1 MEPKRILTL
10 MTFPQRLKG
19 NILTV
24 NIVVVPR
31 NTDPFAAWPTGLSSP
46 LPTQV
51 PGFANLQ
58 PKFKLAIVKGT
69 DDFPLS
75 NATAASRKPILTD
88 VTEVPA
94 ANKANIL
101 QQIAGTFTITDN
113 SDKMPDPVPLDQAG
127 KRGIKKYLPF
137 SYRTRFNFTQ
147 PRHPNAVTDDSYHC
161 AVRDKV
167 DLIPNYVPKNNVSWG
182 KVFANI
188 LRQPILAKA
197 CGMIYEVELEIQ
209 PEWFE
214 NGGYLYAD
222 IVGGDY
228 ETAQNAS
235 LEVSAPAQNV
245 GPLVKRYASKVPEL
259 VIGEDRPVFAPV
271 LFPVLYQKSTELTEP
286 IPAGPWD
293 ELFLEAHLYNDGFA
307 KIVHANQAESGN
319 LLEEKPDGLPPQS
332 DSGIRMGWDDEQI
345 LVWYLRQILE
355 NPGDAPGSNKRLDA
369 PLGVMGYHI
378 DVQEAVPGAEWESLN
393 VVQVNPAQVGL
404 ASTFAN
410 QTVELPYQVYPTKI
424 AGPSSDGYWLPMYY
438 AYWIGKSLSTEDK
451 DAVEIYRND
460 QEKIAKKQVIK
471 PTGEVIEVVS
481 DDAEKVIKNT
491 TLVPGEIKT
500 LLRYG
505 NTYRFRI
512 RLADISGGGPSLEDE
527 PLNPA
532 PSPNTSVSFKRY
544 VNPGM
549 LRIEKPKE
557 YVEHKVDFYN
567 SANVE
572 DTEFKDGIVLEIE
585 RPLLEYPAVV
595 FTDKYQKAGMD
606 PIAML
611 KALPFGPTGLKP
623 ALPDPDVHKIQILVE
638 VKSLKMDT
646 QLSRSG
652 RDSYIPLYSREWD
665 FPEDFDGKIEL
676 PITFLD
682 VPVLNLGEPADPFL
696 SKKLEFD
703 QLSET
708 SLVLP
713 TGRKVRV
720 SFRALASSEEPE
732 VEYFGIIDADEE
744 KDSRYGKVQ
753 QLMFYKETQDEEDLL
768 LPYKNIPELQA
779 LYLKPDPIP
788 TAKQISLG
796 ARLRRK
802 SENDQP
808 DVVKRVADALGLASK
823 GLTLMAKKGERVAFG
838 CSSRIRHTLAP
849 DGSSITFASKTELYY
864 HWVTCLSYQLNRDW
878 SWDGH
883 QDVAFVIERKHRFRR
898 EPKKEVRVN
907 EYLDDIEIKHTVSFE
922 ALQADNFDEVNRH
935 YTRIIYIDALEPKNE
950 RKLPNSS
957 ELRYPDELWAE
968 YTLKPQV
975 KKGHG
980 EPGDVT
986 TELLKLPT
994 VLNPS
999 QTPKVVS
1006 VGLAFSPYERAEDYS
1021 QTEARKRFL
1030 WVEFEEAIQNPDD
1043 TYFCRMLANAPDQL
1057 ISNNDFDLFEVPEE
1071 ASLSLDPEV
1080 IRRIIPDQSDD
1091 KSGIDAMQMM
1101 VKSTD
1106 SDKHYLLPI
1115 PPGMHPESPE
1125 MFGFFTYEFRVGHAH
1140 FIDREAEDDEL
1151 SAQTFSNVQEFEFI
1165 GGTPKGNLWSTAQG
1179 RFGREQRVT
1188 GMQHPV
1194 PTLLCSLNRDEN
1206 HMYVSAPY
1214 AKAVFK
1220 GKNVT
1225 SKPPRTSLW
1234 TLLYAQVH
1242 QADGLDFRNIL
1253 ISEQKMRVDVKIN
1266 TDPKKLKEINQLTQT
1281 TYFQPSL
1288 LDYNK
1293 GVFKI
1298 TPQLS
1303 TATLLAYLKE
1313 THPVGTA
1320 VFTSQEI
1327 AGYLTDLGLPEDS
1340 PLSVLVVEVFGN
1352 IRNIAEHMNVFRR
1365 SAGDDKVHHA
1375 YQEARKAMDA
1385 TGAVTDVD
1393 RVRLGDNL
1401 GNFRILRTSPLTKV
1415 PFVCCPTCE

>member
-1 MEPKRILTL
+1 
-10 MTFPQRLKG
+10 MTFPQRLAG
-19 NILTV
+19 NVLTV

-31 NTDPFAAWPTGLSSP
+31 NSDPFAAWPTGLPNP
-46 LPTQV
+46 LPGQV
-51 PGFANLQ
+51 AGFADLQ

-75 NATAASRKPILTD
+75 NATAISRKPILID
-88 VTEVPA
+88 VTETPA
-94 ANKANIL
+94 ANKTNIL
-101 QQIAGTFTITDN
+101 QQIAGKFTITDN

-127 KRGIKKYLPF
+127 KRGIKKFLPP
-137 SYRTRFNFTQ
+137 SYCGKFNFTQ

-167 DLIPNYVPKNNVSWG
+167 ELIQNYTPKNNVSWG

-197 CGMIYEVELEIQ
+197 CGMIYEVQLEID
-209 PEWFE
+209 PDWFE
-214 NGGYLYAD
+214 NGGYLYAE

-235 LEVSAPAQNV
+235 LEVDAPPQNV
-245 GPLVKRYASKVPEL
+245 GPLVKRYAAKIPEL
-259 VIGEDRPVFAPV
+259 VIGEDRPIFAPV

-319 LLEEKPDGLPPQS
+319 LLEVSPDGLPPQS

-345 LVWYLRQILE
+345 LIWYLRQILE
-355 NPGDAPGSNKRLDA
+355 NPADSLGSGKRLDA

-378 DVQEAVPGAEWESLN
+378 DVQQAVPGATWESLN
-393 VVQVNPAQVGL
+393 VVQINGADGGL
-404 ASTFAN
+404 AASFAN
-410 QTVELPYQVYPTKI
+410 QTAELPYQVYPTKI
-424 AGPSSDGYWLPMYY
+424 AGPKSDGYWLPMYY
-438 AYWIGKSLSTEDK
+438 AYWIGKSLATEDK
-451 DAVEIYRND
+451 DAIEIYRND
-460 QEKIAKKQVIK
+460 QEKVGKRQG
-471 PTGEVIEVVS
+471 PTEPQEG
-481 DDAEKVIKNT
+481 KVTKNT
-491 TLVPGEIKT
+491 ALIPGEIKT

-512 RLADISGGGPSLEDE
+512 RMADISGGGPSLEDE

-532 PSPNTSVSFKRY
+532 PSPDTSVSFKRF

-549 LRIEKPKE
+549 LRIEKPEAFK
-557 YVEHKVDFYN
+557 EHKVNFFN
-567 SANVE
+567 SIDTE
-572 DTEFKDGIVLEIE
+572 DTEFSDNIVLQIE

-595 FTDKYQKAGMD
+595 FTDKYQKIGQD

-611 KALPFGPTGLKP
+611 KALAFGDLGLKA
-623 ALPDPDVHKIQILVE
+623 ALPDPDVNKIKILVE
-638 VKSLKMDT
+638 VKSLRMDT
-646 QLSRSG
+646 QLSQSG

-665 FPEDFDGKIEL
+665 FPVEFDGKIDL
-676 PITFLD
+676 PISFLD
-682 VPVLNLGEPADPFL
+682 VPVLNLGEIADPFL

-713 TGRKVRV
+713 TGRQVRV
-720 SFRALASSEEPE
+720 SLRAVASSEEPE
-732 VEYFGIIDADEE
+732 EIYFGIIDTDED
-744 KDSRYGKVQ
+744 KDSRYGKVM
-753 QLMFYKETQDEEDLL
+753 QLMFYKETENEDDLL

-788 TAKQISLG
+788 TAKQITLG
-796 ARLRRK
+796 ARLRRR

-808 DVVKRVADALGLASK
+808 DVVKRLADSLGLASK

-849 DGSSITFASKTELYY
+849 DGSSITFASKADLYY

-878 SWDGH
+878 AWDGH
-883 QDVAFVIERKHRFRR
+883 QDVAFVIQRKHRFRR
-898 EPKKEVRVN
+898 EPKKEVRIN
-907 EYLDDIEIKHTVSFE
+907 DYLDDIEIKHTVSFE
-922 ALQADNFDEVNRH
+922 ALQPDNFDDVNRD
-935 YTRIIYIDALEPKNE
+935 YTRVIYIDALEPKNE
-950 RKLPNSS
+950 RNRPGSS

-968 YTLKPQV
+968 YTVVPKM
-975 KKGHG
+975 KKGHAD
-980 EPGDVT
+980 PGSLT
-986 TELLKLPT
+986 TDLLKLPT
-994 VLNPS
+994 VLHPS
-999 QTPKVVS
+999 QTPKIVS
-1006 VGLAFSPYERAEDYS
+1006 VGLAFSPYERTEDYS
-1021 QTEARKRFL
+1021 QSEARRRFL
-1030 WVEFEEAIQNPDD
+1030 WVEFEEPIQNPDD

-1057 ISNNDFDLFEVPEE
+1057 ISNNEFDLFEVPEE
-1071 ASLSLDPEV
+1071 FALSLDPELM
-1080 IRRIIPDQSDD
+1080 RRIIPGQSDD

-1101 VKSTD
+1101 VKATD
-1106 SDKHYLLPI
+1106 SDTHYLLPI
-1115 PPGMHPESPE
+1115 PPGMHSESPE

-1140 FIDREAEDDEL
+1140 FIDREAEDEEL
-1151 SAQTFSNVQEFEFI
+1151 EAQTFTNIQEFELSD
-1165 GGTPKGNLWSTAQG
+1165 GTPKGNLWSTAQG
-1179 RFGREQRVT
+1179 RFGRELRVT

-1194 PTLLCSLNRDEN
+1194 PTLLCSLNRNEN

-1220 GKNVT
+1220 AKNVT

-1253 ISEQKMRVDVKIN
+1253 LAERKMRIDVKVTI
-1266 TDPKKLKEINQLTQT
+1266 DPKLLKKINQLTET
-1281 TYFQPSL
+1281 TYFQPVL
-1288 LDYNK
+1288 PAYEK
-1293 GVFKI
+1293 GIFNVS
-1298 TPQLS
+1298 PAVN
-1303 TATLLAYLKE
+1303 TATLLANLKE
-1313 THPVGTA
+1313 SHPVGTA

-1327 AGYLTDLGLPEDS
+1327 AAYLTDLGLPEDS

-1352 IRNIAEHMNVFRR
+1352 ITNITEHINFQR
-1365 SAGDDKVHHA
+1365 AGTAGGQATHV
-1375 YQEARKAMDA
+1375 YEEARKMMQTTAA
-1385 TGAVTDVD
+1385 AAAAAPD
-1393 RVRLGDNL
+1393 RVALGDHL

>member
-1 MEPKRILTL
+1 
-10 MTFPQRLKG
+10 MTFPQRLTG
-19 NILTV
+19 NVLTV

-31 NTDPFAAWPTGLSSP
+31 NSDPFAAWPTGLASP
-46 LPTQV
+46 AQV

-58 PKFKLAIVKGT
+58 PKFKLAVVKGT

-75 NATAASRKPILTD
+75 NATAASRKPILVD
-88 VTEVPA
+88 VNEVPA
-94 ANKANIL
+94 ANKAALL
-101 QQIAGTFTITDN
+101 QQISGTFTVTDN
-113 SDKMPDPVPLDQAG
+113 TDKMPDPVPLSQAG
-127 KRGIKKYLPF
+127 KRGIKKYLPL
-137 SYRTRFNFTQ
+137 SYRNRFNFTQ

-167 DLIPNYVPKNNVSWG
+167 EVIQNYSPKNNVSWG

-188 LRQPILAKA
+188 LRQPLLAKA
-197 CGMIYEVELEIQ
+197 CGMIYEVQLEVQ
-209 PEWFE
+209 PDWFE

-228 ETAQNAS
+228 ETAQNGL
-235 LEVSAPAQNV
+235 LEKAD
-245 GPLVKRYASKVPEL
+245 GPLVKRYASKIPEL

-286 IPAGPWD
+286 IPVGPWD
-293 ELFLEAHLYNDGFA
+293 ELFLEAHLYSDGFA

-355 NPGDAPGSNKRLDA
+355 NPGDVPGSNKRLDA

-378 DVQEAVPGAEWESLN
+378 DVQQASPGAQWESLN
-393 VVQVNPAQVGL
+393 VIQVNGGQGGL
-404 ASTFAN
+404 AASFAN
-410 QTVELPYQVYPTKI
+410 QSAELPYQVYPTKI
-424 AGPSSDGYWLPMYY
+424 AGPKSDGYWLPMYY
-438 AYWIGKSLSTEDK
+438 AYWIGKSLSTEDR
-451 DAVEIYRND
+451 DALEIYKND
-460 QEKIAKKQVIK
+460 QVNGKRQKDPQDGIVA
-471 PTGEVIEVVS
+471 P
-481 DDAEKVIKNT
+481 NN
-491 TLVPGEIKT
+491 TLVPGAIQT
-500 LLRYG
+500 QLRYG

-512 RLADISGGGPSLEDE
+512 RLADISGGGPSLADE

-532 PSPNTSVSFKRY
+532 PSPDTSVSFKRF

-549 LRIEKPKE
+549 LRIEKPLE
-557 YVEHKVDFYN
+557 YTTHKVDFFN
-567 SANVE
+567 SLDPG
-572 DTEFKDGIVLEIE
+572 DTEFGDNVVLEIE

-595 FTDKYQKAGMD
+595 FTDKYQLSGQD

-611 KALPFGPTGLKP
+611 KALSFGPTGLKP
-623 ALPDPDVHKIQILVE
+623 ALPDPDVQKVKILVE
-638 VKSLKMDT
+638 VKSLRMDT

-665 FPEDFDGKIEL
+665 FPEDFAGKISM

-682 VPVLNLGEPADPFL
+682 VPVLNLGEAADPFL

-703 QLSET
+703 QLSEN

-713 TGRKVRV
+713 TGREVRV
-720 SFRALASSEEPE
+720 SLRAVASSDQPEE
-732 VEYFGIIDADEE
+732 VYFGIIDSDED
-744 KDSRYGKVQ
+744 KDSRFGKVQ
-753 QLMFYKETQDEEDLL
+753 QLMFYKETTDEEALL

-788 TAKQISLG
+788 TAKQITLG
-796 ARLRRK
+796 ARLRKR
-802 SENDQP
+802 SEYDQP
-808 DVVKRVADALGLASK
+808 DVVKRLADSLGLASK

-838 CSSRIRHTLAP
+838 CSARIRHTLAP
-849 DGSSITFASKTELYY
+849 DGSSITFATKADLYY

-883 QDVAFVIERKHRFRR
+883 QDVAFVIQRKHRFRR
-898 EPKKEVRVN
+898 EPKKEVRIN
-907 EYLDDIEIKHTVSFE
+907 EYLDDIELKHTVSFE
-922 ALQADNFDEVNRH
+922 ALQPDNFDDVNRD

-950 RKLPNSS
+950 RTQPASS
-957 ELRYPDELWAE
+957 QLRLPDELWAE
-968 YTLKPQV
+968 YTLVPKM
-975 KKGHG
+975 KKGHAD
-980 EPGDVT
+980 PGSLT
-986 TELLKLPT
+986 TDLLKLPT
-994 VLNPS
+994 VLNPA

-1006 VGLAFSPYERAEDYS
+1006 VGLAFSPYERTEDYS
-1021 QTEARKRFL
+1021 QSEARRRFL

-1057 ISNNDFDLFEVPEE
+1057 ISNNDFDLFETPEE

-1080 IRRIIPDQSDD
+1080 VRRIIPGQSDD

-1140 FIDREAEDDEL
+1140 FIDREAEDEEL
-1151 SAQTFSNVQEFEFI
+1151 ESQTFTSVQDFEVI

-1194 PTLLCSLNRDEN
+1194 PTLLCSLNRNEN
-1206 HMYVSAPY
+1206 HMYVSAPF

-1242 QADGLDFRNIL
+1242 QADGLDYRNIL
-1253 ISEQKMRVDVKIN
+1253 LAERRMSVDVQVN
-1266 TDPKKLKEINQLTQT
+1266 TDPKKLKEINQLRET
-1281 TYFQPSL
+1281 TYFQPAL
-1288 LDYNK
+1288 PDYQK
-1293 GVFKI
+1293 GIFKV
-1298 TPQLS
+1298 THQLS
-1303 TATLLAYLKE
+1303 KATLLAYLKE

-1327 AGYLTDLGLPEDS
+1327 AGYLIDLGLPEDS

-1352 IRNIAEHMNVFRR
+1352 ITNIAEHLNLQRAR
-1365 SAGDDKVHHA
+1365 AADDQATVA
-1375 YQEARKAMDA
+1375 MAEARKSVR
-1385 TGAVTDVD
+1385 TPGAAPAPD
-1393 RVRLGDNL
+1393 RVVLGDHL
-1401 GNFRILRTSPLTKV
+1401 GHFRILRTSPLTKV

>member
-1 MEPKRILTL
+1 MEPRRILTL
-10 MTFPQRLKG
+10 MTFPQRLVG
-19 NILTV
+19 NVLTV

-31 NTDPFAAWPTGLSSP
+31 NNDPFANWPTGLSLP
-46 LPTQV
+46 DPTQV
-51 PGFANLQ
+51 PGFAELQ

-75 NATAASRKPILTD
+75 NAAAASRQPVLQD

-94 ANKANIL
+94 ANKAAIL
-101 QQIAGTFTITDN
+101 TQIAAQFTITDTT
-113 SDKMPDPVPLDQAG
+113 DELPAPVPLAEAG
-127 KRGIKKYLPF
+127 KRGIKQYLSL
-137 SYRTRFNFTQ
+137 SYRRSFNFTQ
-147 PRHPNAVTDDSYHC
+147 PRHPNSVTDDSYQC

-167 DLIPNYVPKNNVSWG
+167 ELIQDYKPKNNVSWG

-188 LRQPILAKA
+188 LRQPLLAKA
-197 CGMIYEVELEIQ
+197 CGMIYEVQLEVE
-209 PEWFE
+209 PDWFE
-214 NGGYLYAD
+214 NGGYLYAE
-222 IVGGDY
+222 IVDAEY
-228 ETAQNAS
+228 EDAQTAL
-235 LEVSAPAQNV
+235 LEKAD
-245 GPLVKRYASKVPEL
+245 GPLIKRYAAKIPEL

-271 LFPVLYQKSTELTEP
+271 LFPVLHQKSGELTEP

-293 ELFLEAHLYNDGFA
+293 ELFLEAHLYSDGFA

-319 LLEEKPDGLPPQS
+319 LLQEAPDGLPPQS
-332 DSGIRMGWDDEQI
+332 DSGIRLGWDDEQI
-345 LVWYLRQILE
+345 LAWYLRQILE

-369 PLGVMGYHI
+369 ALGVMGYHI
-378 DVQEAVPGAEWESLN
+378 DVKEAIAGANWESLN
-393 VVQVNPAQVGL
+393 VIQVNASQDGL
-404 ASTFAN
+404 VSTFSN
-410 QTVELPYQVYPTKI
+410 QTTELPYQVYPTKI
-424 AGPSSDGYWLPMYY
+424 AGPKSDGYWLPMYY
-438 AYWIGKSLSTEDK
+438 AYWIGKSLATEDK
-451 DAVEIYRND
+451 DAMEIYRTN
-460 QEKIAKKQVIK
+460 QPNGKVQAGPESGQVD
-471 PTGEVIEVVS
+471 PNNALT
-481 DDAEKVIKNT
+481 
-491 TLVPGEIKT
+491 PGAIQT

-512 RLADISGGGPSLEDE
+512 RLSDISGGGPALGDE

-532 PSPNTSVSFKRY
+532 PSPDTSVSFKRY

-549 LRIEKPKE
+549 LRIEKPLNLR
-557 YVEHKVDFYN
+557 EHRVNFFNSVDTQ
-567 SANVE
+567 
-572 DTEFKDGIVLEIE
+572 DTEFSDNIVIQIE

-595 FTDKYQKAGMD
+595 FTDKYQQIGQD

-611 KALPFGPTGLKP
+611 KALAFTDTGLKP
-623 ALPDPDVHKIQILVE
+623 ALPDPDVHQIKIIVE
-638 VKSLKMDT
+638 VKSLRMDT

-652 RDSYIPLYSREWD
+652 RDSYIPLYSRNWD
-665 FPEDFDGKIEL
+665 FPEAFDGKIEL
-676 PITFLD
+676 PINFLD

-708 SLVLP
+708 ALVLP
-713 TGRKVRV
+713 TGRQVRV
-720 SFRALASSEEPE
+720 SLRAVASSVEPE
-732 VEYFGIIDADEE
+732 EIYFGIIDTDED
-744 KDSRYGKVQ
+744 KDSRFGKVQ
-753 QLMFYKETQDEEDLL
+753 QLMFYKESQNEEALL

-788 TAKQISLG
+788 TTKQISFG
-796 ARLRRK
+796 ARLRRR

-808 DVVKRVADALGLASK
+808 DVVKRLADSLGLASK

-838 CSSRIRHTLAP
+838 CSSRIRHSLAP
-849 DGSSITFASKTELYY
+849 DGSSITFATKADLYY

-883 QDVAFVIERKHRFRR
+883 EDVAFVIQRKHRFRR

-907 EYLDDIEIKHTVSFE
+907 NYLDDIEIKHTVSFE
-922 ALQADNFDEVNRH
+922 ALQQDNFDAVNRD
-935 YTRIIYIDALEPKNE
+935 YTRIIFIDALEPKNE
-950 RKLPNSS
+950 RKRPGSS

-968 YTLKPQV
+968 YTLVPKL
-975 KKGHG
+975 KKGHAD
-980 EPGDVT
+980 PGTTT

-999 QTPKVVS
+999 QTPKIVS
-1006 VGLAFSPYERAEDYS
+1006 VGLAFSPYDRTDDYS
-1021 QTEARKRFL
+1021 SSEARKRFL
-1030 WVEFEEAIQNPDD
+1030 WVEFEEPIQNPDD

-1057 ISNNDFDLFEVPEE
+1057 ISNNDFDLFEIPEE
-1071 ASLSLDPEV
+1071 SSLSLDPEV

-1106 SDKHYLLPI
+1106 SDVHYLLPV
-1115 PPGMHPESPE
+1115 PPGMHPESAE

-1151 SAQTFSNVQEFEFI
+1151 GGQIFDTIPDFEPI
-1165 GGTPKGNLWSTAQG
+1165 GGVPKGNLWSTAQG

-1194 PTLLCSLNRDEN
+1194 PTLLCSLNRNEN

-1214 AKAVFK
+1214 AKAVFR

-1253 ISEQKMRVDVKIN
+1253 LGERKMRIDVQVN
-1266 TDPKKLKEINQLTQT
+1266 TDPKKLKLINALTEQ
-1281 TYFQPSL
+1281 TYFQPVL
-1288 LDYNK
+1288 PDYKK
-1293 GVFKI
+1293 GIFKVA
-1298 TPQLS
+1298 PQLE
-1303 TATLLAYLKE
+1303 TTTLLAYLKE
-1313 THPVGTA
+1313 SHSVGTA

-1327 AGYLTDLGLPEDS
+1327 ADLLTDLGLPEDS

-1352 IRNIAEHMNVFRR
+1352 ITNISEHFNVFRAR
-1365 SAGDDKVHHA
+1365 NPNDQTAQA
-1375 YQEARKAMDA
+1375 YQEGQRMMHAAAAASA
-1385 TGAVTDVD
+1385 TVPPEQAV
-1393 RVRLGDNL
+1393 LGGNL
-1401 GNFRILRTSPLTKV
+1401 GNFRIVRTSPLTKV

>member
-1 MEPKRILTL
+1 
-10 MTFPQRLKG
+10 MTFPQRLVG
-19 NILTV
+19 NVLTV

-31 NTDPFAAWPTGLSSP
+31 NVDPFAPWPTGLVNP
-46 LPTQV
+46 NPTQV

-58 PKFKLAIVKGT
+58 PKFQLAVVRGT

-75 NATAASRKPILTD
+75 NASADSRKPILIN
-88 VTEVPA
+88 VTEIPA
-94 ANKANIL
+94 TNKAAIL
-101 QQIAGTFTITDN
+101 QKIATQFKITDN
-113 SDKMPDPVPLDQAG
+113 SDKMPDPVPLAEAG

-137 SYRTRFNFTQ
+137 SYRKQFNFTQ
-147 PRHPNAVTDDSYHC
+147 PRHPNAVTDDSYQC

-167 DLIPNYVPKNNVSWG
+167 ELIEDYKPKNNVSWG

-188 LRQPILAKA
+188 LRQPLLAKA
-197 CGMIYEVELEIQ
+197 CGMIYEVTLEID
-209 PEWFE
+209 PTWFE

-222 IVGGDY
+222 IVGSEY
-228 ETAQNAS
+228 QTAQTAL
-235 LEVSAPAQNV
+235 LEAAD
-245 GPLVKRYASKVPEL
+245 GPLIKRYAAKIPEL
-259 VIGEDRPVFAPV
+259 VVGEDRPIFAPV
-271 LFPVLYQKSTELTEP
+271 LFPVLYQQSSELTEP

-319 LLEEKPDGLPPQS
+319 LLQESPDGLPPQS

-355 NPGDAPGSNKRLDA
+355 NPGDTPGSNKRLDA

-378 DVQEAVPGAEWESLN
+378 DVQQAIEGAQWESLN
-393 VVQVNPAQVGL
+393 VIQVSAADGGL
-404 ASTFAN
+404 AENFAG
-410 QTVELPYQVYPTKI
+410 QTVELPYQVYPTKV
-424 AGPSSDGYWLPMYY
+424 AGPKSDGYWLPMYY
-438 AYWIGKSLSTEDK
+438 AYWIGKSLATEDR
-451 DAVEIYRND
+451 DALAIYRND
-460 QEKIAKKQVIK
+460 QPNGKEQEGPQSGQVT
-471 PTGEVIEVVS
+471 PNN
-481 DDAEKVIKNT
+481 A
-491 TLVPGEIKT
+491 LVPGQLTT

-505 NTYRFRI
+505 NTYRFRV
-512 RLADISGGGPSLEDE
+512 RMTDISGGGPTLDDE

-532 PSPNTSVSFKRY
+532 PSPSTSVSFKRF

-549 LRIEKPKE
+549 LRIEKPLE
-557 YVEHKVDFYN
+557 LRTHKVNFFN
-567 SANVE
+567 SVDVE
-572 DTEFKDGIVLEIE
+572 DSEFSDGVVLQIE
-585 RPLLEYPAVV
+585 RPLLEYPSVV
-595 FTDKYQKAGMD
+595 FTDKYQQVGMD
-606 PIAML
+606 PIVML
-611 KALPFGPTGLKP
+611 KALAFAPDGLKP
-623 ALPDPDVHKIQILVE
+623 ALPDPDVRKIKILVE
-638 VKSLKMDT
+638 VKSLRMDT

-682 VPVLNLGEPADPFL
+682 VPILNLGEPADPFL
-696 SKKLEFD
+696 SKNIEFD

-713 TGRKVRV
+713 TGRQVKV
-720 SFRALASSEEPE
+720 SLRAVASSEQPE
-732 VEYFGIIDADEE
+732 EVYFGIIDTDED
-744 KDSRYGKVQ
+744 KDSRFGKVQ
-753 QLMFYKETQDEEDLL
+753 ELMFYKETADEDSLL
-768 LPYKNIPELQA
+768 LPYRNIPELQA

-788 TAKQISLG
+788 TVKQISFG
-796 ARLRRK
+796 ARLRRR

-808 DVVKRVADALGLASK
+808 DVVRRIADSLGLASK

-849 DGSSITFASKTELYY
+849 DGSSITFASKADLYY

-883 QDVAFVIERKHRFRR
+883 QDVAFVIQRRHRFRR
-898 EPKKEVRVN
+898 EPKKEVREN
-907 EYLDDIEIKHTVSFE
+907 AYLDDIEIKHTVSFE
-922 ALQADNFDEVNRH
+922 ALQADRFDSVNRH

-950 RKLPNSS
+950 RKLPNSP
-957 ELRYPDELWAE
+957 EVRYPDELWAE
-968 YTLKPQV
+968 YTLVPKM
-975 KKGHG
+975 KKGHAD
-980 EPGDVT
+980 PGPLT
-986 TELLKLPT
+986 TDLLKLPT

-1030 WVEFEEAIQNPDD
+1030 WVEFAEPIQNPDD

-1057 ISNNDFDLFEVPEE
+1057 ISNNDLDLFEVPEE
-1071 ASLSLDPEV
+1071 SSLSLDPEV
-1080 IRRIIPDQSDD
+1080 IRRIIPGQSDD

-1106 SDKHYLLPI
+1106 SDRHYLLPI

-1140 FIDREAEDDEL
+1140 FIDRENEDDEL
-1151 SAQTFSNVQEFEFI
+1151 GEQVFSNVLDFEFV
-1165 GGTPKGNLWSTAQG
+1165 GGVPKGNLWSTAQG

-1194 PTLLCSLNRDEN
+1194 PTLLCSLNRNEN

-1234 TLLYAQVH
+1234 ALLYAQVH
-1242 QADGLDFRNIL
+1242 QADALDFRNIL
-1253 ISEQKMRVDVKIN
+1253 IAERKMRVEVKVN
-1266 TDPKKLKEINQLTQT
+1266 TDPKTLKQINELTQA
-1281 TYFQPSL
+1281 TYFQPVL
-1288 LDYNK
+1288 PKYEK
-1293 GVFKI
+1293 GKFQLS
-1298 TPQLS
+1298 PQLS
-1303 TATLLAYLKE
+1303 TTALLAYLKE

-1320 VFTSQEI
+1320 VFTSQQI

-1352 IRNIAEHMNVFRR
+1352 ITNVTQHLNFLNTKP
-1365 SAGDDKVHHA
+1365 AGTQYNQA
-1375 YQEARKAMDA
+1375 YEEARKMMHSSAA
-1385 TGAVTDVD
+1385 PAVAEQVE
-1393 RVRLGDNL
+1393 LGDNL

>member
-1 MEPKRILTL
+1 
-10 MTFPQRLKG
+10 MTFPQRLVG
-19 NILTV
+19 NVLTV

-31 NTDPFAAWPTGLSSP
+31 NSDPFATWPTGLGNP
-46 LPTQV
+46 LPSQV

-58 PKFKLAIVKGT
+58 PKFRLAVVKGT

-88 VTEVPA
+88 VTETPA
-94 ANKANIL
+94 ANKSAIL
-101 QQIAGTFTITDN
+101 QQIASSFTITDLT
-113 SDKMPDPVPLDQAG
+113 DKLPAPVPLDQAG
-127 KRGIKKYLPF
+127 KRGIKKYLPL
-137 SYRTRFNFTQ
+137 SYRSRFNFTQ

-167 DLIPNYVPKNNVSWG
+167 ELIQDYKPKNNVSWG

-197 CGMIYEVELEIQ
+197 CGMIYEVQLEVK
-209 PEWFE
+209 PDWFE

-222 IVGGDY
+222 IVGGEY
-228 ETAQNAS
+228 ETAQNAL
-235 LEVSAPAQNV
+235 LEAAD
-245 GPLVKRYASKVPEL
+245 GPLVKRYAAKIPEL
-259 VIGEDRPVFAPV
+259 VIGEGRPVFAPV

-307 KIVHANQAESGN
+307 KIVHASQAESGN
-319 LLEEKPDGLPPQS
+319 LLEEAPDGLPPQS

-345 LVWYLRQILE
+345 LVWYLRQVLE

-378 DVQEAVPGAEWESLN
+378 DVQQAVAGAKWESLN
-393 VVQVNPAQVGL
+393 VIRVNPAQGGL
-404 ASTFAN
+404 ADTFAN
-410 QTVELPYQVYPTKI
+410 QTAELPYQVYPTKI
-424 AGPSSDGYWLPMYY
+424 AGPKSDGYWLPMYY
-438 AYWIGKSLSTEDK
+438 AYWIGKSLATEDQ
-451 DAVEIYRND
+451 DAMEIYRTD
-460 QEKIAKKQVIK
+460 QPNGKVQLGPMTGQVT
-471 PTGEVIEVVS
+471 PNRALS
-481 DDAEKVIKNT
+481 
-491 TLVPGEIKT
+491 PGEIKT

-512 RLADISGGGPSLEDE
+512 RMADISGGGPSLEDE

-532 PSPNTSVSFKRY
+532 PSPDTSVSFKRF

-549 LRIEKPKE
+549 LRIAKPE
-557 YVEHKVDFYN
+557 NFRTHRVNFFN
-567 SANVE
+567 SIDLE
-572 DTEFKDGIVLEIE
+572 DTQFSDNVVLQIE

-595 FTDKYQKAGMD
+595 FTDKYQKIGQD

-611 KALPFGPTGLKP
+611 KALPIGNGLKP
-623 ALPDPDVHKIQILVE
+623 ALPDPDVHKIKILVE
-638 VKSLKMDT
+638 VKSLRMDT

-652 RDSYIPLYSREWD
+652 RDSYIPLYSRDWD

-676 PITFLD
+676 PVSFLD

-713 TGRKVRV
+713 TGRQVRV
-720 SFRALASSEEPE
+720 SLRAVASSEEAE
-732 VEYFGIIDADEE
+732 EIYFGIIDPDED
-744 KDSRYGKVQ
+744 KDSRFGKVQ
-753 QLMFYKETQDEEDLL
+753 QLMFYKETQNEDSLL

-779 LYLKPDPIP
+779 LYLKPDPVP
-788 TAKQISLG
+788 TVKQITLG
-796 ARLRRK
+796 ARLRRR
-802 SENDQP
+802 SESDQP
-808 DVVKRVADALGLASK
+808 DVVKRLADSLGLASK

-838 CSSRIRHTLAP
+838 CSARIRHTLAP
-849 DGSSITFASKTELYY
+849 DGSSITFATKADLYY

-883 QDVAFVIERKHRFRR
+883 QDVAFVIQRKHRFRR

-922 ALQADNFDEVNRH
+922 ALQQDGFDSVNRH

-950 RKLPNSS
+950 RKRPGSS

-968 YTLKPQV
+968 YTLVPKL
-975 KKGHG
+975 KKGHAD
-980 EPGDVT
+980 PGSVT
-986 TELLKLPT
+986 TDLLKLPT

-999 QTPKVVS
+999 QTPKIVS
-1006 VGLAFSPYERAEDYS
+1006 VGLAFSPYDRAEDYS

-1057 ISNNDFDLFEVPEE
+1057 ISNNDFDLFETPEE
-1071 ASLSLDPEV
+1071 SSLSLDPEL
-1080 IRRIIPDQSDD
+1080 IRRIIPGQSDD

-1106 SDKHYLLPI
+1106 SDTHYLLPI

-1140 FIDREAEDDEL
+1140 FIDRQAEDNEL
-1151 SAQTFSNVQEFEFI
+1151 GGQIFGTLPDFELV
-1165 GGTPKGNLWSTAQG
+1165 GGVPKGNLWSTAQG
-1179 RFGREQRVT
+1179 RFGRELRVT

-1194 PTLLCSLNRDEN
+1194 PTLLCALNRNEN

-1253 ISEQKMRVDVKIN
+1253 LAERRMRIEVQIN
-1266 TDPKKLKEINQLTQT
+1266 TDPKTLKKINDLTQT
-1281 TYFQPSL
+1281 TYFQPVL
-1288 LDYNK
+1288 PAYET
-1293 GVFKI
+1293 GIFKVSP
-1298 TPQLS
+1298 TVN
-1303 TATLLAYLKE
+1303 TATLLANLKE
-1313 THPVGTA
+1313 AHPVGTA

-1352 IRNIAEHMNVFRR
+1352 ITNINEHFNFYRARN
-1365 SAGDDKVHHA
+1365 AGGQANQA
-1375 YQEARKAMDA
+1375 YEEARRMVQ
-1385 TGAVTDVD
+1385 TPGAAAVERMV
-1393 RVRLGDNL
+1393 LGDNL

>member
-1 MEPKRILTL
+1 MEPKRIITL
-10 MTFPQRLKG
+10 MTFPQRLTG
-19 NILTV
+19 NVLTV

-31 NTDPFAAWPTGLSSP
+31 NTDPFATWPTGLPNP
-46 LPTQV
+46 LPGQV

-75 NATAASRKPILTD
+75 NATAESRKPILVD
-88 VTEVPA
+88 VNETPA
-94 ANKANIL
+94 TNKSNIL
-101 QQIAGTFTITDN
+101 QQIAGTFTVTDN

-127 KRGIKKYLPF
+127 KRGIKKYLPH
-137 SYRTRFNFTQ
+137 SYRNGFNFTQ

-167 DLIPNYVPKNNVSWG
+167 ELEKNYSPKNNVSWG

-197 CGMIYEVELEIQ
+197 CGMIYEVQLEVE
-209 PEWFE
+209 PDWFE
-214 NGGYLYAD
+214 NGGYLYAE

-235 LEVSAPAQNV
+235 LEVAAPPQNV
-245 GPLVKRYASKVPEL
+245 GPLIKRYASKIPEL

-271 LFPVLYQKSTELTEP
+271 LFPVLYQKSTEPTEP
-286 IPAGPWD
+286 IPVGPWD
-293 ELFLEAHLYNDGFA
+293 ELFLEAHLYSDGFA

-319 LLEEKPDGLPPQS
+319 LLEESPDGLPPQS

-345 LVWYLRQILE
+345 LMWYLRQILE
-355 NPGDAPGSNKRLDA
+355 NPGDSPGSGKRLDA

-378 DVQEAVPGAEWESLN
+378 DVQQAEPGANWESLN
-393 VVQVNPAQVGL
+393 VIQINGAQGGL
-404 ASTFAN
+404 AASFAN
-410 QTVELPYQVYPTKI
+410 QTAELPYQVYPTKN
-424 AGPSSDGYWLPMYY
+424 AGPKSDGYWLPMYY
-438 AYWIGKSLSTEDK
+438 AYWIGKSLATEDK
-451 DAVEIYRND
+451 DAIEIYRND
-460 QEKIAKKQVIK
+460 QPEVGKKQG
-471 PTGEVIEVVS
+471 PGEPQDGTVT
-481 DDAEKVIKNT
+481 KNN
-491 TLVPGEIKT
+491 TLIPGEIKT

-512 RLADISGGGPSLEDE
+512 RMSDISGGGPSLEDE

-532 PSPNTSVSFKRY
+532 PSPDTSVSFKRF

-549 LRIEKPKE
+549 LRIEKPEDYK
-557 YVEHKVDFYN
+557 EHKIDFFN
-567 SANVE
+567 SEDLE
-572 DTEFKDGIVLEIE
+572 DTEFSDNVILQIE

-595 FTDKYQKAGMD
+595 FTDKYQKAGQD

-611 KALPFGPTGLKP
+611 KALPFGKMGLKP
-623 ALPDPDVHKIQILVE
+623 ALPDPDVQKIKILVE
-638 VKSLKMDT
+638 VKSLRMDT
-646 QLSRSG
+646 QLSLSG

-665 FPEDFDGKIEL
+665 FPEDFEGKIEL
-676 PITFLD
+676 PINFLD
-682 VPVLNLGEPADPFL
+682 VPVLNLGEIADPFL

-713 TGRKVRV
+713 TGRKVRI
-720 SFRALASSEEPE
+720 SLRAVASSEELE
-732 VEYFGIIDADEE
+732 EIYFGNIDTDEN
-744 KDSRYGKVQ
+744 KDSRFGKLM
-753 QLMFYKETQDEEDLL
+753 QLMFYKETQNEEELL

-788 TAKQISLG
+788 TAKQITLG
-796 ARLRRK
+796 AKLRRK

-808 DVVKRVADALGLASK
+808 DVVKRLADSLGLASK

-849 DGSSITFASKTELYY
+849 DGSSISFATKTDLYY

-883 QDVAFVIERKHRFRR
+883 QDVAFVIQRKHRFRR
-898 EPKKEVRVN
+898 EPKKEVRTN

-922 ALQADNFDEVNRH
+922 ALQPDNFDDVNRD
-935 YTRIIYIDALEPKNE
+935 YTRIIYIDALEPKND
-950 RKLPNSS
+950 RKQPDSS

-968 YTLKPQV
+968 YTLVPKM
-975 KKGHG
+975 KKGHAD
-980 EPGDVT
+980 PSSVT
-986 TELLKLPT
+986 TDLLKLPT

-1006 VGLAFSPYERAEDYS
+1006 VGLAFSPYERKEDYS
-1021 QTEARKRFL
+1021 QSEARRRFL

-1043 TYFCRMLANAPDQL
+1043 AYFCRMLANAPDQL

-1071 ASLSLDPEV
+1071 SSLSLDPEV
-1080 IRRIIPDQSDD
+1080 IRRIIPGQSDD

-1101 VKSTD
+1101 VKATD
-1106 SDKHYLLPI
+1106 SDTHYLLPI

-1140 FIDREAEDDEL
+1140 FIDREAEDEEL
-1151 SAQTFSNVQEFEFI
+1151 EAQTFTNVQEFDLI

-1179 RFGREQRVT
+1179 RFGRELRVT

-1194 PTLLCSLNRDEN
+1194 PTLLCSLNRNEN

-1253 ISEQKMRVDVKIN
+1253 LAERRMRIEVQVN
-1266 TDPKKLKEINQLTQT
+1266 TDPKKLKVINQLTQT
-1281 TYFQPSL
+1281 TYFQPVL
-1288 LDYNK
+1288 PDYK
-1293 GVFKI
+1293 AGIFKVS
-1298 TPQLS
+1298 PELS
-1303 TATLLAYLKE
+1303 KTTLLAYLKE

-1340 PLSVLVVEVFGN
+1340 PLSVLIVEVFGN
-1352 IRNIAEHMNVFRR
+1352 ITKIGEHFNFLRARTPNDR
-1365 SAGDDKVHHA
+1365 SNQAFE
-1375 YQEARKAMDA
+1375 EARKMMDTQRTEPA
-1385 TGAVTDVD
+1385 PD
-1393 RVRLGDNL
+1393 RVVLGDQL